1 MTCILEMEM
10 VFFFCRSSGAAKPL
24 EQILD
29 EVAQRQSVPRE
40 AAEQR
45 LVVFLLSHRWLRTT
59 DAEYHPDSEAGPRV
73 VEMLFG
79 IRTKTERDS

>member
-1 MTCILEMEM
+1 MM
-10 VFFFCRSSGAAKPL
+10 FFFCRSSGAAKPL

-73 VEMLFG
+73 VEMVFG
-79 IRTKTERDS
+79 IPKKLREIAKIS

>member
-1 MTCILEMEM
+1 M
-10 VFFFCRSSGAAKPL
+10 
-24 EQILD
+24 
-29 EVAQRQSVPRE
+29 AQRQSVPRE

-73 VEMLFG
+73 VEMIFG
-79 IRTKTERDS
+79 IRKN